1 VLGLKKLRDGL
12 SKTRR
17 SFFGRIRGLVT
28 GKLDE
33 ASLEEL
39 EELLIAGDVG
49 VDTSIALIETLRER
63 QQTGGLNN
71 GESTLDV
78 LKSEMVRLLET
89 ADENGQDA
97 AAGTGPHVILMIGI
111 NGVGKTTS
119 IAKLAQLQLDADRT
133 VLLAA
138 ADTYR
143 AAAVEQLSIWAE
155 RLGVDI
161 VRSQMGSDPAAVAF
175 DAVKAAQSRKIDTA
189 IIDTAGR
196 LHTKVNLLEELKKIV
211 RVMQK
216 LDSTA
221 PHETLLVLD
230 ANIGQNSISQ
240 AREFVKAVPVTGVV
254 LTKLDGTAR
263 GGIALAV
270 SRELGLPVRYLG
282 VGEGMDDLEEFAA
295 EPFVDALF
303 MDDEEFGEQA

>member
-1 VLGLKKLRDGL
+1 MLGLKKLRDGL